1 MIKDVHIEPL
11 KIISAPDGDVL
22 HAIKRSDASFLG
34 FGEAYFSTV
43 SYGAIK
49 AWKRHNYM
57 TLNLIVPTGAIR
69 FVLFDDRDKSVNENR
84 RQYQVVVL
92 SRDNYYRLTVPA
104 GIWMGFQGLSDG
116 VNMLLNVADIP
127 HDPQEVDRIEIDK
140 IEFDWSIGK

>member
-1 MIKDVHIEPL
+1 MGSTMIKDVHIEPL
-11 KIISAPDGDVL
+11 KIISVPDGDVL

-104 GIWMGFQGLSDG
+104 GIW
-116 VNMLLNVADIP
+116 
-127 HDPQEVDRIEIDK
+127 RT
-140 IEFDWSIGK
+140 